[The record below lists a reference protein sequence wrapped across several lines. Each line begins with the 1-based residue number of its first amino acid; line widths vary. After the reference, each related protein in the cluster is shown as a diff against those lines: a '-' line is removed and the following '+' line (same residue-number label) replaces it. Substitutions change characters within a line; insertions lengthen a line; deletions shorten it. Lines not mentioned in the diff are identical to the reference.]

1 MNYNIIGLQ
10 SKLDELTADQLDIVE
25 DAFNSFVHSTSRK
38 PGDDD
43 KGSDVKEKKE
53 DMSILFENIDGS
65 TDTVNNNDPN
75 GGGKGSIGIIGKGTV
90 KEKGSPLQGTPPKK
104 KSKQTVEE
112 LSPIVGGSNAL
123 SIVDLLRQA
132 TRRKNPMHFSIEL
145 VKRSGM
151 YLCDVI

>member
-10 SKLDELTADQLDIVE
+10 SRLDELTADQLDIVE

-38 PGDDD
+38 PVEDGKGGDA
-43 KGSDVKEKKE
+43 KEKKV
-53 DMSILFENIDGS
+53 DVSMLFENIDGS
-65 TDTVNNNDPN
+65 TETVNNNDPN
-75 GGGKGSIGIIGKGTV
+75 GGGKGSIGVIGKVTA
-90 KEKGSPLQGTPPKK
+90 KDKGSPLQGTPPKK
-104 KSKQTVEE
+104 RSKQTVEE

-151 YLCDVI
+151 YLCYII